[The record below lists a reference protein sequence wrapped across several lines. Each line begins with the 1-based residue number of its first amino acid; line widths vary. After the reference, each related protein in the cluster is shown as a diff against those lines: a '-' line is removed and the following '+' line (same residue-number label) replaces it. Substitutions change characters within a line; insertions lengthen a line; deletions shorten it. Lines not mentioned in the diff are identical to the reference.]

1 MVSTSKIKM
10 AHSNFKIFI
19 AMALL
24 FVSDGAISIFVSN
37 EDSTRSS
44 AIAIED
50 LVNRFAISIECS
62 PCDHAL
68 SSDCQPSVVT
78 SSVFVFFGTSEFSII
93 DLNASI
99 WCSRLRLRTL
109 TFCTY
114 LSFLDLWFSGYSL
127 PFWLCRVHRVKY
139 QFIIVF
145 GQFFSYYIYFYLF
158 TSFVLIE
165 IILLVYFLL
174 YFF

>member
-1 MVSTSKIKM
+1 M

-24 FVSDGAISIFVSN
+24 FASDGAISIFVSN

-99 WCSRLRLRTL
+99 WCSLLRLRTL

-114 LSFLDLWFSGYSL
+114 LSGFRAIRCRFGY
-127 PFWLCRVHRVKY
+127 VE
-139 QFIIVF
+139 
-145 GQFFSYYIYFYLF
+145 F
-158 TSFVLIE
+158 TEWNINL
-165 IILLVYFLL
+165 LL
-174 YFF
+174 YLDKFFPIIYIFIYLHHLYL

>member
-1 MVSTSKIKM
+1 M

-44 AIAIED
+44 AISIED

-68 SSDCQPSVVT
+68 SSDCQHSVVT
-78 SSVFVFFGTSEFSII
+78 SSVFVFSGTSEFSII

-99 WCSRLRLRTL
+99 LMLPTRSENSDVLYR
-109 TFCTY
+109 FVV
-114 LSFLDLWFSGYSL
+114 SGSL
-127 PFWLCRVHRVKY
+127 
-139 QFIIVF
+139 VF
-145 GQFFSYYIYFYLF
+145 GLF
-158 TSFVLIE
+158 AAVL
-165 IILLVYFLL
+165 VM
-174 YFF
+174 